1 MRATGKPDANTAD
14 LVELWR
20 NNGGEAWYM
29 APGTGYDLIVAFPG
43 GNLAVVE
50 VKDGRKPPSE
60 RRLTKN
66 EQAQREKFEARGVPY
81 IVWECDADV
90 LQMVARLREAVAVR

>member
-1 MRATGKPDANTAD
+1 MRATGKPDANAAD

-29 APGTGYDLIVAFPG
+29 APGTGYDLTVA
-43 GNLAVVE
+43 LAGVFLPVE
-50 VKDGRKPPSE
+50 VKDGSKPPSE
-60 RRLTKN
+60 RKLTKN
-66 EQAQREKFEARGVPY
+66 EQTQREKCQARGVPY

-90 LQMVARLREAVAVR
+90 LQMVARLRSAVAIQ